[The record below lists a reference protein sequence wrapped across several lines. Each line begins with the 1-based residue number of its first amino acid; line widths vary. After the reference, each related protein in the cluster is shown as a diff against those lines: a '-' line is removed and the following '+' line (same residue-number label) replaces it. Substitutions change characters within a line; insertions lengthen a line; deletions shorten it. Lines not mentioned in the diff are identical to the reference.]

1 MHNRKL
7 LKTRRE
13 KDTIENHDKSLF
25 FKDYQIEM
33 MERISFIN
41 ENFKNCM
48 FYGFRGKKLEIPKNI
63 EKLIYGNLGKTNK
76 TELIYDEELLPFGES
91 SLDMILSFFNLHF
104 ANDIPGILYQTLS
117 SLKPNGIFIGCLFC
131 GNTLKEL
138 NYSFLKAEEEICGGA
153 SPRVSPFIKLQDLAS
168 LLQTINFS
176 LPVADIDRH
185 NIYYNHPEDLLK
197 ELKIM
202 GETNILTKMNKSTL
216 RKDVLEK
223 MYEIYIDKFS
233 NKEGKI
239 NATFDIA
246 WITGWK
252 YHESQQ
258 KPLEPGS
265 GKFAMID
272 SVKSFEEEN

>member
-1 MHNRKL
+1 MWR
-7 LKTRRE
+7 
-13 KDTIENHDKSLF
+13 
-25 FKDYQIEM
+25 Y
-33 MERISFIN
+33 
-41 ENFKNCM
+41 
-48 FYGFRGKKLEIPKNI
+48 
-63 EKLIYGNLGKTNK
+63 
-76 TELIYDEELLPFGES
+76 
-91 SLDMILSFFNLHF
+91 
-104 ANDIPGILYQTLS
+104 
-117 SLKPNGIFIGCLFC
+117 
-131 GNTLKEL
+131 LKEL
-138 NYSFLKAEEEICGGA
+138 NYSFLEAEEEICGGA

-185 NIYYNHPEDLLK
+185 NIYYNHPADLLK
-197 ELKIM
+197 ELKTM
-202 GETNILTKMNKSTL
+202 GEPNILTIMNKSTL

-239 NATFDIA
+239 NVTFEIA

>member
-1 MHNRKL
+1 MKVN
-7 LKTRRE
+7 
-13 KDTIENHDKSLF
+13 NHIVIKINND
-25 FKDYQIEM
+25 
-33 MERISFIN
+33 FIN
-41 ENFKNCM
+41 ENFKNCI
-48 FYGFRGKKLEIPKNI
+48 FYGFRGKKLETPKNI

-131 GNTLKEL
+131 GDTLKEL

-239 NATFDIA
+239 NATFEIA
-246 WITGWK
+246 WITDGNIMK
-252 YHESQQ
+252 D
-258 KPLEPGS
+258 KKNP
-265 GKFAMID
+265 
-272 SVKSFEEEN
+272 

>member
-131 GNTLKEL
+131 GDTLKEL